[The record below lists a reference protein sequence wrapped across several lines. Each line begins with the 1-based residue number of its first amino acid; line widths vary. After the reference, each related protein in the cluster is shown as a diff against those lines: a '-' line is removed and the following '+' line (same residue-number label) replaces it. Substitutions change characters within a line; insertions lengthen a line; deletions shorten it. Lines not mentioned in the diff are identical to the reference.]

1 MMIHTPE
8 KHIPIGNLMC
18 NESGELCIEI
28 KKAHSQ
34 VCETIKLSTLFQLML
49 DSKAYNRKS

>member
-1 MMIHTPE
+1 MMIYTPE

-18 NESGELCIEI
+18 NEAGELCIEI

-34 VCETIKLSTLFQLML
+34 VCETMKLSALFELML
-49 DSKAYNRKS
+49 DSKAYNRKL

>member
-1 MMIHTPE
+1 MMIYTPE

-18 NESGELCIEI
+18 NEAGELCIEI

-34 VCETIKLSTLFQLML
+34 VCETMKLSELFQLML
-49 DSKAYNRKS
+49 DSKAYNRKL